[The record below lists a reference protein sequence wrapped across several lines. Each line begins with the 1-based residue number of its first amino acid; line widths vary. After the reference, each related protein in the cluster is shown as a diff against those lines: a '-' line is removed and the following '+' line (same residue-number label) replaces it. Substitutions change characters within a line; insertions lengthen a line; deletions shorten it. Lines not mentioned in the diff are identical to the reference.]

1 MQEKLLKMNI
11 VQGNNW
17 DAGETVKNEY
27 SAG

>member
-1 MQEKLLKMNI
+1 MQEKLLEMNI